1 MAKSKRKKNK
11 KLIRDKH
18 LLYTAAVQSVDPD
31 IDFFKRVYKR
41 HNGRPFRTLREDF
54 CGTAAL
60 ACEWVRRNEK
70 NRAWGIDLDEATLDW
85 AHRYNV
91 PRLEKQAERLVLSR
105 GDVLDD
111 SNPRADL
118 IAALNFSFC
127 VFKTRPLL
135 LDYFRKVRGSLE
147 PGGVFVLDIFGGTEA
162 GAIDEEKRK
171 IEACDAFDGT
181 KVPTFT
187 YVWDQ
192 HRFNPVDHHIVCRI
206 HFKLADGT
214 KLRNAFVYDWR
225 LWSIPELRELL
236 EEAGFARSDV
246 YVEGWD
252 DEAEDTDGIFRR
264 RKKFENQSGWVAYVV
279 GLT

>member
-1 MAKSKRKKNK
+1 MAKKKRKKTK
-11 KLIRDKH
+11 KLIRDRH

-70 NRAWGIDLDEATLDW
+70 NRAFGIDLDQETLAW
-85 AHRYNV
+85 AAKHNV
-91 PRLEKQAERLVLSR
+91 PALGKAAERLALTR
-105 GDVLDD
+105 GNVLDD
-111 SNPRADL
+111 SNPSADL

-127 VFKTRPLL
+127 VFKTRPFL
-135 LDYFRKVRGSLE
+135 LDYFRKVRSKLE

-162 GAIDEEKRK
+162 GAIDEEKRA
-171 IEACDAFDGT
+171 IEACEAFDGR
-181 KVPTFT
+181 KVPSFT

-192 HRFNPVDHHIVCRI
+192 YRFNPVDHHIVCRI

-214 KLRNAFVYDWR
+214 KLRRAFVYDWR
-225 LWSIPELRELL
+225 LWTIPELRELL

-252 DEAEDTDGIFRR
+252 EEADDTDGIFRR